1 MFKLLRRPS
10 PYQTALAMIGAK
22 SGDRVLVTGGH
33 DHGLAAA
40 VALVTGL
47 NGQTVAL
54 ASPEASAAVEAAAN
68 KAGALVE
75 FAAAMPH
82 HAAFDIGVWQVETAA
97 LAGSDAPAKAATLIA
112 SLRTAGRLIVMARSG
127 GGTLFRKPEEPDDRA
142 IIALLQGVGAKAVRA
157 LGSADAV
164 TYYEAR
170 KGLKP
175 GQA

>member
-33 DHGLAAA
+33 DQGLAAA

-54 ASPEASAAVEAAAN
+54 GSEETRAAVEAAATN
-68 KAGALVE
+68 AGALVE
-75 FAAAMPH
+75 FATDMPRA
-82 HAAFDIGVWQVETAA
+82 AAFDIVVWQVEASQLARADVPVTAA
-97 LAGSDAPAKAATLIA
+97 ALIT
-112 SLRTAGRLIVMARSG
+112 SLRTAGRLIVIAQGAG
-127 GGTLFRKPEEPDDRA
+127 GGFFRKAEAPNDAA
-142 IIALLQGVGAKAVRA
+142 IIALLVRLGAKAVRE
-157 LGSADAV
+157 LGKADAV

-170 KGLKP
+170 RP
-175 GQA
+175 GDGIPR